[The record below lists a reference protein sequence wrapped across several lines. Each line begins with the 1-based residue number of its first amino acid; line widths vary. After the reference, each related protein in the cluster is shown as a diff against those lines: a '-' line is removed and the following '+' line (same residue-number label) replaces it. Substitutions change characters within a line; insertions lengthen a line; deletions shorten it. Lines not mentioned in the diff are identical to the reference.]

1 MLTSQK
7 INKVGLQNEAYKAK
21 QEFDNLCLNLRK
33 CFDQMED
40 RLENYKEAI
49 YELQCNIDDLKEGSE
64 SEGDYNV

>member
-7 INKVGLQNEAYKAK
+7 INKVDLQNEAYKAK

-40 RLENYKEAI
+40 RLENYKESI
-49 YELQCNIDDLKEGSE
+49 YELQSNIDDLQEGSE